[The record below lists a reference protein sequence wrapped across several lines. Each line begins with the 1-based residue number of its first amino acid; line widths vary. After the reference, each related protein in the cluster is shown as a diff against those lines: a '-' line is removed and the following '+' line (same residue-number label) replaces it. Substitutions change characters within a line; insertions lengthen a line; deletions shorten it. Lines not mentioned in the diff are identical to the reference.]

1 MTDREDAAQAQPD
14 RVGNL
19 SAGEVG
25 RAGSTGFGVRLGR
38 GAHQR
43 GVRAR
48 TFARSGRNLKS
59 VRSFRQGSRSIE
71 YIGSAYVPGSRTLR
85 VLHVIS
91 SWHDNQS
98 LMLLL
103 CVKGGE
109 VLVVAVCE
117 LG

>member
-1 MTDREDAAQAQPD
+1 MTDREDAARAQPD

-71 YIGSAYVPGSRTLR
+71 YIGSAHVPGSHTPARPPRDQLLGGCQIVCVR
-85 VLHVIS
+85 GVI
-91 SWHDNQS
+91 
-98 LMLLL
+98 
-103 CVKGGE
+103 
-109 VLVVAVCE
+109 
-117 LG
+117 